1 MFPANAME
9 LTCEFEE
16 AYGNGDIQQG
26 FLLIKDDKIRY
37 EYFNK
42 ELFTLLYVNKKLF
55 LINNFSPD
63 KVQLLENHNNLLPS
77 ILEIY
82 DDYPNFKETYFKNN
96 HEIKIEKGQNRFLKR
111 IVIKSNKM
119 NVSVYFINCK
129 KIKLQENLFNFNP
142 FFSYVPN

>member
-1 MFPANAME
+1 ME
-9 LTCEFEE
+9 LSCEFEE
-16 AYGNGDIQQG
+16 AYSNGDIQQG

-37 EYFNK
+37 EYFDQ

-82 DDYPNFKETYFKNN
+82 DDYPNFKETYIKNN

-111 IVIKSNKM
+111 IVIKSNKI